1 MCKDILRDLLD
12 YKRFLLSKLRVGLD
26 FNMMNHPLAF
36 FWVFFTGS
44 SVLKT

>member
-26 FNMMNHPLAF
+26 INMNHPLAF